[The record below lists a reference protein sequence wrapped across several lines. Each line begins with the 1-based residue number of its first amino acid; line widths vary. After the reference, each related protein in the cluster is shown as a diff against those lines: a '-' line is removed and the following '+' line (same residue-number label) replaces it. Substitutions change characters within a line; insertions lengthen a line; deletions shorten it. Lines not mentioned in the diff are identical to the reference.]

1 MDGFAVALPHAQQL
15 AAEASKSSLG
25 KPTVDEEK
33 NSLSDVHAGKT
44 YPFHLALSNLL
55 YDPIQVRLSV
65 QRMHV
70 STVLPTEG
78 GSPEKARRTP
88 SAVSLPTSSSTVAA
102 EAWEYEDDEDMFNV
116 DGDVGQGGRS
126 RSHTVGVLEKRANV
140 TLSAAKSSLERGQRD
155 YKDDP
160 APSESNEGDGPSKT
174 PTKSPEIKTFAF
186 FTVTLMDIIPGG
198 TTRDI

>member
-1 MDGFAVALPHAQQL
+1 MYLSGFASVDMDLPQNLNPFVYPFNPNVPNVVRLDKTRIESRVFAVALPHAQQL

-25 KPTVDEEK
+25 KSTADEEK

-88 SAVSLPTSSSTVAA
+88 SAVSLLTSSSTVAA
-102 EAWEYEDDEDMFNV
+102 FAEVWEYEDDEDMFNV
-116 DGDVGQGGRS
+116 DGGVGQGGRS
-126 RSHTVGVLEKRANV
+126 LMQKVVP
-140 TLSAAKSSLERGQRD
+140 TLSA
-155 YKDDP
+155 
-160 APSESNEGDGPSKT
+160 
-174 PTKSPEIKTFAF
+174 F
-186 FTVTLMDIIPGG
+186 
-198 TTRDI
+198 